1 MATMGSKD
9 QLFRLIKS
17 LTKAEKRNF
26 RLYAGRTGGSQPG
39 KFVQLFDALDKID
52 DYQEDVL
59 LRRLKP
65 DGVKKQHLPNLK
77 RHLYRQILT
86 SLRLIHIQKQID
98 IEIREQIDFAR
109 ILYGKGLYMDSLRI
123 LERTKHIAEKHH
135 QDILHLEVI
144 EFQKLIEARHITRS
158 RQIDNKMDFL
168 LNESARRSHVTLST
182 SELFNVNIQ
191 IHGYYIEHGHAR
203 TPQERAAATAYWRE
217 IQPQQPISPMTDT
230 FFEKVNRFQSQMW
243 FNYIVLDL
251 ERAWEKSSD
260 WVNLFLL
267 DPEMTLK
274 DPDLYM
280 RALYYLLV
288 FSFLL
293 DREEDHS
300 RTLFRLGDFIDQHQD
315 SLNPNSQSIGLIYLN
330 LSRFNQY
337 FLQRDYLAAI
347 GAIAGLEYT
356 LDQKITT
363 IDEHRRMLFYY
374 KFAYA
379 YFVSKNNDRALDYVN
394 KILNT
399 RTSFLRDDIQINT
412 RLLALFCH
420 YELDNLAFVDSELVN
435 VQRLVTRSAESSQLH
450 RLAISLLRQLVR
462 MPVSERS
469 GVLAEY
475 QSKLQQLAAD
485 PYERKSMRYFDLINW
500 MERQEG
506 WTRPIREDSE
516 FVAER
521 QRVGSR
527 VE

>member
-1 MATMGSKD
+1 MGSKD

-26 RLYAGRTGGSQPG
+26 RLYAGRTGGAQPG
-39 KFVQLFDALDKID
+39 KFVQLFDALDKME
-52 DYQEDVL
+52 DYQEDLL
-59 LRRLKP
+59 LRRLRP
-65 DGVKKQHLPNLK
+65 DGVLKHHLPNLK

-123 LERTKHIAEKHH
+123 LERTKNIAEKHH

-168 LNESARRSHVTLST
+168 LNESARRSYVTLST

-191 IHGYYIEHGHAR
+191 IHGYYIENGHAR
-203 TPQERAAATAYWRE
+203 TPAERQAAAAYWRD
-217 IQPQQPISPMTDT
+217 IQPQQTSSPMTDT

-243 FNYIVLDL
+243 YHYIQLDL
-251 ERAWEKSSD
+251 ERAWEKASD

-280 RALYYLLV
+280 RSLYYLLV

-293 DREEDHS
+293 DREDDHS
-300 RTLFRLGDFIDQHQD
+300 RNLFRLGDFIDLHQE

-330 LSRFNQY
+330 LSRYNHF
-337 FLQRDYLAAI
+337 FLQRDYVAAI
-347 GAIAGLEYT
+347 GAVSGLEHT
-356 LDQKITT
+356 IDHEITT
-363 IDEHRRMLFYY
+363 IDDHRRMLFYY

-379 YFVSKNNDRALDYVN
+379 FFVSGDYDRALDYVN
-394 KILNT
+394 KILNN
-399 RTSFLRDDIQINT
+399 RGSFLRDDIHINT

-420 YELDNLAFVDSELVN
+420 YELDNLSFVDSELVN
-435 VQRLVTRSAESSQLH
+435 VQRLVTRSDESSPLH
-450 RLAISLLRQLVR
+450 RLALALLRQLVR
-462 MPVSERS
+462 APISERET
-469 GVLAEY
+469 VL
-475 QSKLQQLAAD
+475 QDGWCRLQQLATE
-485 PYERKSMRYFDLINW
+485 PYERKSLRYFDLVGW
-500 MERQEG
+500 MQKQLGMMPPEVPQSQERLQAK
-506 WTRPIREDSE
+506 P
-516 FVAER
+516 VAK
-521 QRVGSR
+521 G
-527 VE
+527 